1 MSYSLLV
8 KGAVVDFVVYAPE
21 ILTSGFT
28 NAKIMADLDMV
39 TAQDLGLDVLAKH
52 QALYPLIK
60 DQGVADD
67 PASYGYVRV
76 MKENGKVVMLGI
88 PWIIESS
95 IVAKFRNR
103 ITVDIPD
110 VGINDIPLVKA
121 ALESN
126 GYPNAVVKLVD

>member
-28 NAKIMADLDMV
+28 NAKIMADLDMD
-39 TAQDLGLDVLAKH
+39 TAQDLGLDVQAKH

-60 DQGVADD
+60 PQGVADD
-67 PASYGYVRV
+67 PSSYGYVRV
-76 MKENGKVVMLGI
+76 MKENGSIVMLGI
-88 PWIIESS
+88 PWIKESS
-95 IVAKFRNR
+95 IAVKQRNR

-110 VGINDIPLVKA
+110 VGTNDIALVKA